1 MGRVA
6 LVTATV
12 VDHDVDQ
19 QPLLAALEAAGV
31 EAASERWDD
40 DDVVWGAYQLAV
52 LRSTWDYT
60 ARRDEFFAW
69 LAATEQVVT
78 LANPSAVV
86 RWNSDKHYLLDL
98 ASRGLPIVPST
109 FFDVGSAPPARVPD
123 GNGDI
128 VVKPAVGAGGRDAG
142 RYSTRPAAD
151 THLQELL
158 AHGRAV
164 LVQPYITEIDAEG
177 ETGLVYFDGHFSHA
191 FGKAALLGR
200 DAAPSN
206 DVFLPEQITRCIP
219 TADERALADA
229 VVAEFAPGL
238 LYARVDLVRRGNQ
251 TPLILELELIEPS
264 FFFHVDTSSPARF
277 AAAIRRRLK

>member
-31 EAASERWDD
+31 EAATENWDD
-40 DDVVWGAYQLAV
+40 EDVVWGAYQLAV

-69 LAATEQVVT
+69 LSATEQLVT
-78 LANPSAVV
+78 LANPPAVV
-86 RWNSDKHYLLDL
+86 RWNADKHYLLDL
-98 ASRGLPIVPST
+98 EAQGLPIVPST
-109 FFDVGSAPPARVPD
+109 FFDIGSSQSSRVPD
-123 GNGDI
+123 FNGDI

-142 RYSTRPAAD
+142 RYSTRTEAD
-151 THLQELL
+151 NHLKELL
-158 AHGRAV
+158 GQGRAV
-164 LVQPYITEIDAEG
+164 LVQPYIKEIDTEG
-177 ETGLVYFDGHFSHA
+177 ETGLVYFDGRFSHA

-206 DVFLPEQITRCIP
+206 DVFMPEQITRRVP
-219 TADERALADA
+219 TAAERALADA

-238 LYARVDLVRRGNQ
+238 LYARVDLVGRGDQ
-251 TPLILELELIEPS
+251 TSLILELELIEPS
-264 FFFHVDTSSPARF
+264 FFFHVDDNSPARF
-277 AAAIRRRLK
+277 TAAIRRRLT